1 MHYLNEKWYFL
12 NENRTIKQKKDQRCF
27 FIFLSLISFSACANA
42 DELSGAY
49 AKLLSMHAVDD
60 ISASGLHTG
69 GDKYFKLSVP
79 WRSDCVSFINE
90 HCIGIYMK
98 GSYLDVK
105 AEAVYLEN
113 IGRAQI
119 HWQAY
124 GITLGGDMTFVV
136 TDQFS
141 VRTGLGV
148 GYSDVYN
155 PNKNVQSLLE
165 WNEKKSFFRFA

>member
-1 MHYLNEKWYFL
+1 
-12 NENRTIKQKKDQRCF
+12 
-27 FIFLSLISFSACANA
+27 
-42 DELSGAY
+42 
-49 AKLLSMHAVDD
+49 MHAVDD